1 MRNRYLEMATLVV
14 DKNDDNLGV
23 EGQHQHTVENPWG
36 LHFHAD
42 GTLGG
47 SHLHDPCN
55 PLGLHTH
62 GTSRLRAGGH
72 MHGSE
77 AARDNFS
84 VDGAH
89 DHFSDEDAK
98 NKVSDKKE
106 STPVNTD
113 VDVNP
118 KQSLLASI
126 VFPKT
131 E

>member
-1 MRNRYLEMATLVV
+1 MSNRYLDMAVLVV
-14 DKNDDNLGV
+14 NKDNENLGP

-36 LHFHAD
+36 LHHHKD

-47 SHLHDPCN
+47 THLHDPDN

-77 AARDNFS
+77 AVRDNFP

-89 DHFSDEDAK
+89 DHFSDKDAK
-98 NKVSDKKE
+98 DKVSDKKE
-106 STPVNTD
+106 SIPVNID
-113 VDVNP
+113 LDVNP

-126 VFPKT
+126 VFPKP